1 MFCLQGVSPR
11 CGNPVGRGLSQAE
24 KNEVVS
30 MHNKLRSKVAN
41 GLEKR
46 GSNGPQ
52 PSASDMLELVW
63 DDEVCNNKLIGGLD
77 FPPTF
82 LAQKLLKSLADFNM
96 LNF

>member
-1 MFCLQGVSPR
+1 
-11 CGNPVGRGLSQAE
+11 
-24 KNEVVS
+24 

-63 DDEVCNNKLIGGLD
+63 DDEVCDNNLTRGQ
-77 FPPTF
+77 FN
-82 LAQKLLKSLADFNM
+82 KS
-96 LNF
+96 

>member
-52 PSASDMLELVW
+52 PSASDMSELVW
-63 DDEVCNNKLIGGLD
+63 DDEVCNNKLIRGWLD
-77 FPPTF
+77 LLPAFFPK
-82 LAQKLLKSLADFNM
+82 KLLKSLVDCNI
-96 LNF
+96 